1 MIDPVSALAIA
12 TSAYNGIKRGIE
24 MGREI
29 EDLSGQLGTWFSAV
43 SDVKSAEE
51 EAKDPPLFK
60 KLIAKGSVEQ
70 EAMQALIARK
80 KIEQQEKELRELIV
94 WRWGTDEYTA
104 MMRDRARIKDT
115 RAKAIQNQRRKM
127 RKLIANVITVA
138 AIIALTG
145 TLIAF
150 IVGIIEKLRG

>member
-1 MIDPVSALAIA
+1 MLDPVSALAIA
-12 TSAYNGIKRGIE
+12 TSAFNVIRKGIE
-24 MGREI
+24 MGREL
-29 EDLSGQLGTWFSAV
+29 EDMAGQLGTWFGAV

-60 KLIAKGSVEQ
+60 KLISSRSVEQ
-70 EAMQALIARK
+70 EALQALVARK

-127 RKLIANVITVA
+127 RKFIANTLTIVVILGLVGA
-138 AIIALTG
+138 LLALII
-145 TLIAF
+145 
-150 IVGIIEKLRG
+150 GIILNLG

>member
-12 TSAYNGIKRGIE
+12 TSAFNLLKKGISA
-24 MGREI
+24 GREL
-29 EDLSGQLGTWFSAV
+29 EDMAGQLGTWFGAV

-60 KLIAKGSVEQ
+60 KLISSRSVEQ
-70 EAMQALIARK
+70 EALQALVARK

-94 WRWGTDEYTA
+94 WRWGTDEYAA

-127 RKLIANVITVA
+127 RKLIANIITVA
-138 AIIALTG
+138 ILLVLSG

-150 IVGIIEKLRG
+150 IVGIIINLR

>member
-1 MIDPVSALAIA
+1 MLDPVSALAIA
-12 TSAYNGIKRGIE
+12 TSAYKVLKKGIE
-24 MGREI
+24 MGREL
-29 EDLSGQLGTWFSAV
+29 EDMGGQLGTWFSAV

-60 KLIAKGSVEQ
+60 KLMFSGSVEQ

-94 WRWGTDEYTA
+94 WRWGTEEYTA

-127 RKLIANVITVA
+127 RKFIANTLTIVVILGLVGA
-138 AIIALTG
+138 LLALII
-145 TLIAF
+145 
-150 IVGIIEKLRG
+150 GILMNLR

>member
-1 MIDPVSALAIA
+1 MA
-12 TSAYNGIKRGIE
+12 
-24 MGREI
+24 
-29 EDLSGQLGTWFSAV
+29 GQLATWFGAV

-60 KLIAKGSVEQ
+60 KLISSRSVEQ
-70 EAMQALIARK
+70 EALQALVARK

-94 WRWGTDEYTA
+94 WRWGTEEYTA

-127 RKLIANVITVA
+127 RKFIANILTIG
-138 AIIALTG
+138 AILALIG
-145 TLIAF
+145 IIVAF
-150 IVGIIEKLRG
+150 IIGIISNIG

>member
-12 TSAYNGIKRGIE
+12 TSAYKVIKKGIE
-24 MGREI
+24 MGREL
-29 EDLSGQLGTWFSAV
+29 EDMGGQLGTWFSAV

-70 EAMQALIARK
+70 EAMQALLARK

-94 WRWGTDEYTA
+94 WRWGVEEYTA
-104 MMRDRARIKDT
+104 MMRDRTRIKDT
-115 RAKAIQNQRRKM
+115 RAKAIQNQRRKIK
-127 RKLIANVITVA
+127 KLIANV
-138 AIIALTG
+138 LTS
-145 TLIAF
+145 TA
-150 IVGIIEKLRG
+150 IVGLLGAIVAFGIGILMNLG

>member
-1 MIDPVSALAIA
+1 MIDPVSALALA
-12 TSAYNGIKRGIE
+12 TSAYKAIKKGIE
-24 MGREI
+24 MGREL
-29 EDLSGQLGTWFSAV
+29 EDMGGQLGTWFSAV

-51 EAKDPPLFK
+51 EAKDPPLFR

-127 RKLIANVITVA
+127 RKFIANVLTIVV
-138 AIIALTG
+138 IIGLVGALLA
-145 TLIAF
+145 LI
-150 IVGIIEKLRG
+150 IGILMNLG